1 MFERDIFSAR
11 LKTLIQGSGMTYAQM
26 AEILGVS
33 TAQISDM
40 ANGKAAT
47 SLERLYTLCVTFEVY
62 ADYLLGLTDEPRP
75 LRRDEGTGG

>member
-1 MFERDIFSAR
+1 MFERSVFSAR
-11 LKTLIQGSGMTYAQM
+11 LKSLIQQNGMTYAQM

-33 TAQISDM
+33 TAQVSDM

-47 SLERLYTLCVTFEVY
+47 SLERLYTLCVTFEVS

-75 LRRDEGTGG
+75 LRRDEGAGG